1 MKPFTLTGK
10 EGFCMFK
17 KLLAPPG
24 KKPRLSDAE
33 VARKY
38 PRYRTQVIISIFV
51 GYMGYYFVR
60 NTTSILSGI
69 LKMSATEIGII
80 TCASYI
86 AYGVSKFVSGLISD
100 ESNSKIFLPLGL
112 LLSGII
118 NIFIGVIPSVITSV
132 WLFTIFYLINGWLQG
147 MGWPPGARTLVYWFG
162 NKERITYGTIWN
174 LSHNFGGAI
183 APLLAGAGLAL
194 AGNDPLAQA
203 RAAYW
208 FPGIVVCIM
217 AVIIYFIQEDTPESV
232 GLPPIEEYKSEE
244 YRESD
249 NAKLEE
255 DPATAG
261 MGGFS
266 FFELGG
272 IAGMLI
278 AGWVSAKLFKNSKP
292 LTNVACL
299 ILTLVLLV
307 AYWFIPAG
315 PEYMIWDF
323 AILIGLGA
331 SIYGPVM
338 MVGLYAMELVPKAAA
353 GAAAGLS
360 GTFSYVGGATV
371 ATLVIGI
378 IVDHLGWGIAFIVFG
393 ISGIAAIICTL
404 LSRDKSLEYWDEE
417 K

>member
-1 MKPFTLTGK
+1 
-10 EGFCMFK
+10 
-17 KLLAPPG
+17 
-24 KKPRLSDAE
+24 
-33 VARKY
+33 
-38 PRYRTQVIISIFV
+38 
-51 GYMGYYFVR
+51 
-60 NTTSILSGI
+60 
-69 LKMSATEIGII
+69 
-80 TCASYI
+80 
-86 AYGVSKFVSGLISD
+86 
-100 ESNSKIFLPLGL
+100 
-112 LLSGII
+112 
-118 NIFIGVIPSVITSV
+118 
-132 WLFTIFYLINGWLQG
+132 
-147 MGWPPGARTLVYWFG
+147 
-162 NKERITYGTIWN
+162 
-174 LSHNFGGAI
+174 
-183 APLLAGAGLAL
+183 
-194 AGNDPLAQA
+194 
-203 RAAYW
+203 
-208 FPGIVVCIM
+208 
-217 AVIIYFIQEDTPESV
+217 
-232 GLPPIEEYKSEE
+232 
-244 YRESD
+244 
-249 NAKLEE
+249 
-255 DPATAG
+255 

-338 MVGLYAMELVPKAAA
+338 MVGLYAMELVPKVAA